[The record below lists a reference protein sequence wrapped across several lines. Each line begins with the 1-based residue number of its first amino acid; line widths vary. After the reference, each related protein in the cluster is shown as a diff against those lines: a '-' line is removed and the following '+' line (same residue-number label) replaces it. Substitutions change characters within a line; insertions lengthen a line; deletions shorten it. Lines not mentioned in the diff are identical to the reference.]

1 MAASIT
7 SQLPTNYP
15 NYNPPGTA
23 LASTNTKVTNENLLR
38 HQRPITSNARH
49 MRNPL
54 GEVVPSPL
62 LRDYYHERGP
72 RSEQRYTTQN
82 NVKNSP

>member
-7 SQLPTNYP
+7 SQLPTSYP
-15 NYNPPGTA
+15 NYTPPGTA
-23 LASTNTKVTNENLLR
+23 LASTNTKATNESLLR
-38 HQRPITSNARH
+38 HQRPTTSNARH

-62 LRDYYHERGP
+62 LKDYYHERGP
-72 RSEQRYTTQN
+72 ESEQRYTTQN
-82 NVKNSP
+82 KIKTNL